1 MWLAAAAP
9 SLARRLLFLG
19 PPPPPLLLLL
29 LSRSSRRRRR
39 LHSLGLAAMPEK
51 RPFERLP
58 ADVSP
63 INYSLCL
70 KPDLLDFTFE
80 GKLEAAAQ
88 VRRPLGAE
96 GELRGKQLGR
106 GLGWG
111 PGRRAG
117 GPAGLGAEGLGLARP
132 ARGPA
137 RPFGAAAG
145 RPGRCAL
152 PCWAGARAA
161 LRGAPREQAGPARGP
176 PRSPPGS
183 TPVRGVPSPTPGP
196 SGLGSVLGEA
206 GGCWGRPEGSSESTL
221 CLNLLTQFFSL
232 VLSTPHG
239 GHIGRGRSSGTPA
252 AAR

>member
-29 LSRSSRRRRR
+29 FSRSSRRRRRR

-88 VRRPLGAE
+88 VRRPSGAG
-96 GELRGKQLGR
+96 GELRGKQLVR
-106 GLGWG
+106 PRPRVGLGAR
-111 PGRRAG
+111 PGGRAG
-117 GPAGLGAEGLGLARP
+117 GRAWALRAWDWGGWLPGGRAPPRRPRGAGSSMLCPAGLGSRP
-132 ARGPA
+132 
-137 RPFGAAAG
+137 
-145 RPGRCAL
+145 RCGER
-152 PCWAGARAA
+152 CGSR
-161 LRGAPREQAGPARGP
+161 RAGPLRPSGA
-176 PRSPPGS
+176 S
-183 TPVRGVPSPTPGP
+183 TPVWGIPTD
-196 SGLGSVLGEA
+196 L
-206 GGCWGRPEGSSESTL
+206 RP
-221 CLNLLTQFFSL
+221 F
-232 VLSTPHG
+232 
-239 GHIGRGRSSGTPA
+239 RA
-252 AAR
+252 W